1 MSSEIPEPCS
11 RNVLVLS
18 PYAGCIGHLA
28 NRRASR
34 FCRWLTEAGFNVTLV
49 GALKN
54 HRPEIGHKPIPYI
67 YVGNP
72 LHALLQSQPVQ
83 TGTKRGLKS
92 LAARYL
98 LIPDGSMMWS
108 IACALNSS
116 VRLAAR
122 QSSLIISTSPPE
134 SPHLTGLF
142 LSRLTEV
149 PHIVDLRDGW
159 TDEPLKRQITESRVR
174 RWIETSMERAVLA
187 NAALVLVTSN
197 EWKELLL
204 ARIPRIHS
212 KTHVLTNAYSSQGN
226 LMRKPLGKAND
237 LPRLV
242 YAGKLGLS
250 HASRDLEALLSL
262 LTCEASMSP
271 KPFEVKFIG
280 ELQAREIERLE
291 YLANAIKEYGWKVT
305 ITGNLSETQS
315 QMECATA
322 AGLLL
327 LSVSHAALPSKL
339 FDYMAT
345 GLPVLAMS
353 PAGSATWN
361 ICRQLPQ
368 AWQVDLDGR
377 PQDGVCPS
385 FVTFVRSQPQGVIP
399 AQFEEGAVGQR
410 FSALL
415 EAVLQL
421 PTKQITAPK

>member
-1 MSSEIPEPCS
+1 MSIDSQCPSALNAI
-11 RNVLVLS
+11 VLS

-28 NRRASR
+28 NRRANR

-49 GALKN
+49 GALKD
-54 HRPEIGHKPIPYI
+54 HRPEIDHKPIPYI

-72 LHALLQSQPVQ
+72 LHAVLQSQPVR

-98 LIPDGSMMWS
+98 LIPDGLILWS

-122 QSSLIISTSPPE
+122 RSSLIVSTSPPE

-142 LSRLTEV
+142 LSRLTGV
-149 PHIVDLRDGW
+149 PHVVDLRDGW

-204 ARIPRIHS
+204 TRVPRLQS
-212 KTHVLTNAYSSQGN
+212 KTHVLTNAYGSRGN
-226 LMRKPLGKAND
+226 LKPEPIAEVHD

-242 YAGKLGLS
+242 YTGKLGLS
-250 HASRDLEALLSL
+250 HANRDLGALVSL
-262 LTCEASMSP
+262 LMCEASLSL
-271 KPFEVKFIG
+271 KPFEIKFIG
-280 ELQAREIERLE
+280 QLQEREIEQLE
-291 YLANAIKEYGWKVT
+291 HLAKEIKEYGWKVT
-305 ITGNLSETQS
+305 MTGNVSETQS
-315 QMECATA
+315 KLECATA

-345 GLPVLAMS
+345 GLPILAMS
-353 PAGSATWN
+353 PIGSATWN
-361 ICRQLPQ
+361 VCRQLPQ
-368 AWQVDLDGR
+368 AWQVDLNGR
-377 PQDGVCPS
+377 PQDRTCPS

-399 AQFEEGAVGQR
+399 AQFEEGAVGRR

-415 EAVLQL
+415 EAILQL
-421 PTKQITAPK
+421 PTQQITAPK